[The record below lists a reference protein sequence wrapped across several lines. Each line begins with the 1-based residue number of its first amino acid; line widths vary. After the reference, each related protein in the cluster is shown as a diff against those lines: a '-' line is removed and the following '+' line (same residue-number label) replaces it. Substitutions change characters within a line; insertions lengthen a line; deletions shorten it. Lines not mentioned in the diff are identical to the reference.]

1 MTEPCQLTATE
12 AQQQLRAG
20 TLTVATLAQSCLQR
34 IAARE
39 AQVQAWA
46 YIDAD
51 QVRAEA
57 QRLDQAQQR
66 GALHGIPV
74 AIKDVFLTKDLPTQ
88 YNSPLYAGFRPLAD
102 AAVVKLL
109 RSAGALIVGKTTT
122 VEFGATGRRPP
133 TRNPRHL
140 DHTPGGSSSGS
151 AAVIAD
157 EHVPLSLCTQ
167 TGGSTIRPAS
177 FCGIFG
183 MKPTWGLVSNEGAK
197 AFAPSLDTVGWHTRS
212 VADLTL
218 LYQLFDSEAG
228 DIPAFAVRGARIGLC
243 RSPAWPDAESATL
256 QVFEQAATALRAA
269 GAQLVELELPAPFA
283 GLLQAQNLIMR
294 TEGRASFLCEY
305 RRDPTQLSDD
315 LIAQVENSAGVTRA
329 QLLAAYNLAAECR
342 AQFDAIAADYDVI
355 LTPSATGEAPRGFA
369 STGHWT
375 FNAMWSLLHT
385 PCVSVPGFVGP
396 GGLPVGLTLTTARFG
411 DRQVLAAAAAMSA
424 ILFNH

>member
-1 MTEPCQLTATE
+1 MSEPCQLTATE

-57 QRLDQAQQR
+57 RRLDQAQQR

-102 AAVVKLL
+102 AAVVMLL
-109 RSAGALIVGKTTT
+109 RSAGALIIGKTTT
-122 VEFGATGRRPP
+122 VEFGATGRRTP
-133 TRNPRHL
+133 TRNPHHL
-140 DHTPGGSSSGS
+140 EHTPGGSSSGS

-212 VADLTL
+212 IADLTL
-218 LYQLFDSEAG
+218 LYQLLDSEAG
-228 DIPAFAVRGARIGLC
+228 DIPVFAVRGARIGLC
-243 RSPAWPDAESATL
+243 RSPAWPDAETATR
-256 QVFEQAATALRAA
+256 QVFEQAASALREA
-269 GAQLVELELPAPFA
+269 GAQLVELELPAQFA
-283 GLLQAQNLIMR
+283 DLLPAQNLIMR

-305 RRDPTQLSDD
+305 RRDQTQLSDD
-315 LIAQVENSAGVTRA
+315 LIAQVENTAGVTRA

-342 AQFDAIAADYDVI
+342 AQFDAIAAGFDVI

-375 FNAMWSLLHT
+375 FNAIWSLLHT
-385 PCVSVPGFVGP
+385 PCVNVPGFVGP

-411 DRQVLAAAAAMSA
+411 DRQVLAAAAAISV
-424 ILFNH
+424 LFKH